1 MKFNGKVLTGR
12 NMASLVE
19 TVVSVLNS
27 GETVSPM
34 PAWISMCMSEVESI
48 RLRLELELRNEL
60 MEEEKKLQEY
70 SSSDYCKDRRSVYI
84 TLKEASNRID
94 NLLNNFQT
102 EYDNEV
108 RETVGELEGDLSN
121 QVLSTSN
128 TLLHQTISDSREVY
142 MSSYR
147 KYFHE
152 WVRIL
157 VKVCLFVYFI
167 FYLFI
172 LYFIYLFYILYF
184 FNI

>member
-48 RLRLELELRNEL
+48 RLRLESELRNEL
-60 MEEEKKLQEY
+60 IEEDKKLQEY
-70 SSSDYCKDRRSVYI
+70 SSSEYCKDRRSVYV

-108 RETVGELEGDLSN
+108 RETVGELEGELSN

-128 TLLHQTISDSREVY
+128 TLLYQTISDSREVY

-157 VKVCLFVYFI
+157 VKVYLFNFCFI
-167 FYLFI
+167 FLFSIKYLFNI
-172 LYFIYLFYILYF
+172 LFRLL
-184 FNI
+184 